1 MEITTAFAAQMGF
14 QNADPIAIGFT
25 TMRAFLTRLNDPR
38 GGAGNEY
45 AGHQDTVQSRCRK
58 SEEIGERERRQTY
71 AGKPEGGRTP
81 FLMRLRTHWH
91 VEPVVCSRS

>member
-1 MEITTAFAAQMGF
+1 
-14 QNADPIAIGFT
+14 
-25 TMRAFLTRLNDPR
+25 MRAFLTRLNDPR

-71 AGKPEGGRTP
+71 AGKPEGGPNSISDAVANSLACRTSRVQS
-81 FLMRLRTHWH
+81 RLKIGVKW
-91 VEPVVCSRS
+91 